1 MLKIDALNETV
12 TLLDTELPEAGE
24 MWRSGALAQDGCI
37 YFMPYNARRILQ
49 FDPEDES
56 AVSVGEDLGDQHEK
70 YENTVLSTNGWMY
83 GIPNCSNRI
92 VRFNPADRE
101 TSTAGQAFDI
111 EEFGCDSCVLGRD
124 GFIYAANLYEGW
136 VLIIDVVN
144 NSYSII
150 ENVLTDGD
158 GDASTGRQFL
168 PIVH

>member
-1 MLKIDALNETV
+1 
-12 TLLDTELPEAGE
+12 
-24 MWRSGALAQDGCI
+24 
-37 YFMPYNARRILQ
+37 MPYNARRILQ

-56 AVSVGEDLGDQHEK
+56 AVSGGEDLGDQHEK

-92 VRFNPADRE
+92 VRFNSADRE